1 MTTTPGTNERA
12 VADFAFGLILTV
24 ARAIPANIANVK
36 AGRWERVVGPD
47 VAHATL
53 GIVGLG
59 LIGKEVARR
68 AHGFDMRILA
78 YDVFRDEAFAEQY
91 GVEYRELD
99 DVLAEADYVT
109 VHVPLM
115 PQTRNLLDAG
125 RLARLKPTAYV
136 VNTARGGTV
145 DEAALY
151 EALTSGRL
159 AGAAL
164 DVFGV
169 EPAWGNPLLELPN
182 VVATPHVAG
191 IASARKRRCCGWPA
205 AASSS
210 ACAASDPGLIRLCW
224 TSSPRCHATAGL
236 GAAAR
241 RPSCAR
247 RASCSSPWGRAILS
261 RAARSL
267 DDARSVQVPAS
278 MSGVCSCARAQ
289 YRRAH
294 CRSIRRMRIIAA
306 QSYRPGYLEYPMR
319 VGVLT
324 PGQPRR
330 GA

>member
-1 MTTTPGTNERA
+1 VAGETVMVCSWMLQEDSAYVRYLRDHGLEVVFRYPPGGKRTEDDLIALLPGVSATIASIEPYTRRVLERADALKIIARVGVGYDAIDVQAATDHGVAVTTTPGTNERA

-47 VAHATL
+47 VARATI

-78 YDVFRDEAFAEQY
+78 YDVFRDEAFAERY

-109 VHVPLM
+109 VHVPLA

-125 RLARLKPTAYV
+125 RLARMKPTAYL
-136 VNTARGGTV
+136 VNTSRGGTV

-151 EALTSGRL
+151 EALTTGRL

-169 EPAWGNPLLELPN
+169 EPAWGNPLLALPN

-191 IASARKRRCCGWPA
+191 IS
-205 AASSS
+205 
-210 ACAASDPGLIRLCW
+210 
-224 TSSPRCHATAGL
+224 L
-236 GAAAR
+236 GSQEAMLR
-241 RPSCAR
+241 MTC
-247 RASCSSPWGRAILS
+247 
-261 RAARSL
+261 
-267 DDARSVQVPAS
+267 RSVVQRLRGEPPEGLVNPA
-278 MSGVCSCARAQ
+278 VLAP
-289 YRRAH
+289 
-294 CRSIRRMRIIAA
+294 
-306 QSYRPGYLEYPMR
+306 RP
-319 VGVLT
+319 
-324 PGQPRR
+324 
-330 GA
+330 